1 MVPVEGRLVARA
13 YHLISV
19 GGSVR
24 RYHVVQPDGLPDVAL
39 TLFANEQLKSLSASS
54 VPAYVREIVALLNW
68 ARTDPVVLRESWS
81 LTGPPAVVRNLVRE
95 YLCVGAKCKVTT
107 RPDIFGLKV
116 TYVRGTDESRINV
129 RILVT
134 ALKRLFD
141 LLIEKGIYRFPN
153 PLIHEDAARMGSS
166 IREGYREAVR
176 SLEGREPMPACSGVD
191 PPSGIR
197 LSESYFR
204 CVEREWV
211 PKSIDDPDFPNT
223 VYAAG
228 KAQGWGLRELCIA
241 RTLFEAGARISEITE
256 LSVLDWAYS
265 QFMNRLRAKN
275 KGSLGVRTKVLVV
288 SQPTA
293 KLYRKYFD
301 DDMEGR
307 RLYDRRGLTL
317 ANVGETLDRDPQAL
331 AEIPLFIT
339 RCGTPMSARVF
350 RECHWKPALYRAGI
364 DADPHI
370 ARHWFVTNALRN
382 IESTAKD
389 AAEIGT
395 RKEELIQYMRWRTGE
410 RTLKVYEH
418 LRRDLRFAE
427 QLAAIHETMQRRER
441 AFARHSTAAPLA
453 GEFPVG
459 REVTGMSQELAYLLG
474 EDEGD

>member
-1 MVPVEGRLVARA
+1 MARA

-19 GGSVR
+19 GGPVR

-68 ARTDPVVLRESWS
+68 TRSDQVVLREGWS
-81 LTGPPAVVRNLVRE
+81 LTGSPAVVRNLVRE

-107 RPDIFGLKV
+107 RPDTFGLKV
-116 TYVRGTDESRINV
+116 TYVKETDESRINV
-129 RILVT
+129 RILLT
-134 ALKRLFD
+134 ALRRFFD

-153 PLIHEDAARMGSS
+153 PLLHEDAARVGSS
-166 IREGYREAVR
+166 IRESYREAIR

-228 KAQGWGLRELCIA
+228 KAHGWGLREVCIA

-265 QFMNRLRAKN
+265 QFMNRLSAKN

-307 RLYDRRGLTL
+307 RLHDPGGLTL
-317 ANVGETLDRDPQAL
+317 AKVGETLDHNPQAL
-331 AEIPLFIT
+331 AKIPLFIT
-339 RCGTPMSARVF
+339 CRGTPMSAR
-350 RECHWKPALYRAGI
+350 C
-364 DADPHI
+364 
-370 ARHWFVTNALRN
+370 FVSAIGSRPFTVP
-382 IESTAKD
+382 ESMRIRTVH
-389 AAEIGT
+389 GT
-395 RKEELIQYMRWRTGE
+395 GSSRMHCGTLSQPQRMRRKL
-410 RTLKVYEH
+410 
-418 LRRDLRFAE
+418 
-427 QLAAIHETMQRRER
+427 
-441 AFARHSTAAPLA
+441 
-453 GEFPVG
+453 
-459 REVTGMSQELAYLLG
+459 
-474 EDEGD
+474 